1 MKKSIKSA
9 LAVTLGASFVFFA
22 AVSCKGKGGSAGESG
37 AEAETV
43 YAVNAYVVEAGNLDN
58 YLEFGGDVSS
68 VSEVD
73 VYPDMAGK
81 ISRISVSVGDSVRK
95 DQVIA
100 YVDASKPGMDYSA
113 NPVKAPI
120 SGRVTSF
127 PPTLGTMVSPSYSIA
142 KISDTDELQIKVNV
156 AERFISRINENQT
169 AIVTFDAYPGV
180 EFNARVFEVS
190 PVLDTASRTMQAKL
204 RVEPA
209 DSRIKSGMYA
219 RVRLI
224 TDVIQDA
231 VVIPS
236 DAIVY
241 RNSKPFVFVVQGEP
255 DADGKGSVRMA
266 SVTEGLTVDNRTE
279 IQEGLKKGDAIIIK
293 GQSILSDGSKVRIL
307 SFSGKNAKS
316 KDEGKE

>member
-1 MKKSIKSA
+1 MKSSIKKMVSM
-9 LAVTLGASFVFFA
+9 TA
-22 AVSCKGKGGSAGESG
+22 AVSIVCFTAASCKGKGASAGSD

-100 YVDASKPGMDYSA
+100 YVDASKPGMEYSA

-156 AERFISRINENQT
+156 AERFVSRISENQT
-169 AIVTFDAYPGV
+169 AAVTFDAYPGV

-204 RVEPA
+204 KVEPA

-224 TDVIQDA
+224 TDVIQNA

-241 RNSKPFVFVVQGEP
+241 RNSKPFVFVAQDVSG
-255 DADGKGSVRMA
+255 ADGRSTVRMV
-266 SVTEGLTVDNRTE
+266 SVTEGLTVDNMTE
-279 IQEGLKKGDAIIIK
+279 IQEGLKEGEAIIIK
-293 GQSILSDGSKVRIL
+293 GQSILSDGSAVRIL
-307 SFSGKNAKS
+307 SVSGKGSRDKG
-316 KDEGKE
+316 EGKE